1 MYKESLNTSVDAY
14 SIGKTQKL
22 NFSLKADLGP
32 AILPK
37 VKKDTDL
44 SLVAGQCSPYLIMM
58 FGDSR
63 LWSEATKFF
72 KSDNIDLL
80 VNNAGVMGEREGWK
94 LCIDIN
100 LVGSNLSP
108 RVPQRKPIGFFCWSV
123 PVFVVDSEAEWPK
136 RN

>member
-1 MYKESLNTSVDAY
+1 MNAELSSAV
-14 SIGKTQKL
+14 
-22 NFSLKADLGP
+22 
-32 AILPK
+32 LPK

-44 SLVAGQCSPYLIMM
+44 SLVAGQCSLDLILML
-58 FGDSR
+58 GDSR

-94 LCIDIN
+94 MCIDIN

-108 RVPQRKPIGFFCWSV
+108 RVPQRKPIGFFCWCG
-123 PVFVVDSEAEWPK
+123 PVFVVDFKAEWPK
-136 RN
+136 CNLITLRLFS